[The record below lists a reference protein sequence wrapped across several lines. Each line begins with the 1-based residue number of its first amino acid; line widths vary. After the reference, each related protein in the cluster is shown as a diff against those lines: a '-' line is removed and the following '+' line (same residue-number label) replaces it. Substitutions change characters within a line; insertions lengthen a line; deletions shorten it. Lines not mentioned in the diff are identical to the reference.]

1 MHPMLSLNQSLT
13 NQTIIMMVAT
23 YGLMFFSFKYFTAYI
38 VTIPLFIY
46 IDSYI
51 FTRIFKSLE
60 NTNDQRARE
69 EQEAAAEKLD
79 EENKSEEVAG
89 IEADTEP
96 AAVTGTEVE
105 KVAAQETVT
114 GAEVEKMSGQEVAT
128 ASENEIETK

>member
-1 MHPMLSLNQSLT
+1 M
-13 NQTIIMMVAT
+13 
-23 YGLMFFSFKYFTAYI
+23 
-38 VTIPLFIY
+38 
-46 IDSYI
+46 
-51 FTRIFKSLE
+51 
-60 NTNDQRARE
+60 
-69 EQEAAAEKLD
+69 
-79 EENKSEEVAG
+79 AG

>member
-1 MHPMLSLNQSLT
+1 
-13 NQTIIMMVAT
+13 MMVAT

-60 NTNDQRARE
+60 NTNEQRARE

-79 EENKSEEVAG
+79 
-89 IEADTEP
+89 
-96 AAVTGTEVE
+96 
-105 KVAAQETVT
+105 
-114 GAEVEKMSGQEVAT
+114 EVEKMSGQEVAT